1 MRTTLPPINDLAHQE
16 KWGQSN
22 FFQLDELAWL
32 IVTKKLL

>member
-1 MRTTLPPINDLAHQE
+1 MSANAE

-22 FFQLDELAWL
+22 FFQLDGLAWL